1 MPIFFN
7 AGPRGTDK
15 LIKNQKETT
24 ITNDGATILNLLEIV
39 HPASKLLV
47 DIAKAQDNEV
57 GDGTTSVVLL
67 TGEILKEAKA
77 FIEDSMNPQS
87 IIKGLR
93 EAMTFALNKLEE
105 IAIPVS
111 EKDPQFSFYNSENEG
126 KCF

>member
-1 MPIFFN
+1 M
-7 AGPRGTDK
+7 DK

-39 HPASKLLV
+39 HPAARLLV

-57 GDGTTSVVLL
+57 GDGTTSVALL

-77 FIEDSMNPQS
+77 FIEDSMNPQT

-93 EAMTFALNKLEE
+93 ESLVQALLKLEE
-105 IAIPVS
+105 IAMPVS
-111 EKDPQFSFYNSENEG
+111 EKDQ
-126 KCF
+126 K